1 MGKIDVAVHTW
12 NLSTWEAEQEDH
24 EFKVSLGY
32 TVRPCLKKKK
42 KKKERKIK
50 PMKRINM
57 GRSFEQTQE
66 KKRPKRQISK
76 RYENR

>member
-42 KKKERKIK
+42 KRKK
-50 PMKRINM
+50 N
-57 GRSFEQTQE
+57 QTNETNKHGQ
-66 KKRPKRQISK
+66 KF
-76 RYENR
+76 